1 VPLKTKKTIH
11 SFLSSLKLT
20 IALLIIIA
28 VASVLGTVIPQ
39 QYGAEGSLHNLSP
52 GFIRAFE
59 LLQLSDIYHSV
70 WFIILMSLLSLNLI
84 TCSVRRFPITWK
96 LFRKTASLDSDT
108 PFKNMAPQRI
118 ITVEGNTD
126 ELIGKAENL
135 FHRRYKRIKKKD
147 TASSTVLYGERGAYS
162 RFGVYITHASILVV
176 IAGAIIGSLLGFDAF
191 VNLAEGESTNTV
203 HLARQK
209 GMKKLDFTVQCNTFS
224 VSYYDNGMPK
234 EYRSNLTFLKDTNII
249 HQGPLLVNHPV
260 TINGIRFYQASYGTI
275 PGNGA
280 YLTIRKG
287 NDWQTTERAKIKDT
301 FNLEDKDIKAQI
313 VRIEEDFMS
322 MGPAVLIDIDSA
334 GSTTRFW
341 VFKYIERI
349 EKRFPEILER
359 FPKFNPGLF
368 KPYHFTLDEIESAYY
383 TGLQVSRDPG
393 VHTVAVGSF
402 FIVVGFFIT
411 FFGSHKRIWILVDTQ
426 EGKNRVS
433 IAARST
439 RDPVGLARE
448 VDNLIKHL
456 KKVDIAHR

>member
-1 VPLKTKKTIH
+1 VPLKTKHTIL

-28 VASVLGTVIPQ
+28 AASIVGTIIPQ
-39 QYGAEGSLHNLSP
+39 QYGAGGPFHNLSP
-52 GFIRAFE
+52 ELTKAFE
-59 LLQLSDIYHSV
+59 LLGLSDLYHSM

-84 TCSVRRFPITWK
+84 TCSVRRFPTTWK
-96 LFRKTASLDSDT
+96 LYRKTASLDSDT
-108 PFKNMAPQRI
+108 PFKNLAPQRI
-118 ITVEGNTD
+118 ITVEGNTE

-135 FHRRYKRIKKKD
+135 FRRRYKRVIKKG

-162 RFGVYITHASILVV
+162 RFGVYITHTSILVV
-176 IAGAIIGSLLGFDAF
+176 IVGAIIGSLLGFEAF

-203 HLARQK
+203 YLARQK
-209 GMKKLDFTVQCNTFS
+209 GIKKLDFTVQCNTFS
-224 VSYYDNGMPK
+224 ISYYDNGMPK
-234 EYRSNLTFLKDTNII
+234 EYRSNLTFLKDTRVI
-249 HQGPLLVNHPV
+249 HQGPLLVNHPI
-260 TINGIRFYQASYGTI
+260 TISGIRFYQANYGTI
-275 PGNGA
+275 PGDEA
-280 YLTIRKG
+280 SLTIRKG
-287 NDWQTTERAKIKDT
+287 NDGQTTKRARINDP
-301 FNLEDKDIKAQI
+301 FYLEDTDIQAQV
-313 VRIEEDFMS
+313 VRIEENFMS
-322 MGPAVLIDIDSA
+322 MGPAVLIDIDA
-334 GSTTRFW
+334 EGTTTRFW

-393 VHTVAVGSF
+393 VYTVAVASF

-411 FFGSHKRIWILVDTQ
+411 FFSSHKRIWLLVDTQ
-426 EGKNRVS
+426 EGRNRVS

-448 VDNLIKHL
+448 VDNLILHL
-456 KKVDIAHR
+456 KKGHKS